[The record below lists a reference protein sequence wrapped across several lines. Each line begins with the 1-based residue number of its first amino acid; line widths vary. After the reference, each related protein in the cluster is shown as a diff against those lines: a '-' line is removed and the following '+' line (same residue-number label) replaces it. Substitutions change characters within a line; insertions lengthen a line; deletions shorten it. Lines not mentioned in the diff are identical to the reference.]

1 MRKINFGSVINSVAA
16 LGAATII
23 AAVFGNSAAA
33 LSIDEIQQKARE
45 MTVLIQGQ
53 NDPGSGVIIGQEGT
67 TYYVLTAH
75 HVIKSTNPGE
85 EAEVTTCDGSVYS
98 INTNAIQPLPNN
110 IDLALIQFSTEKK
123 IGTEKSKDFQPD
135 CQSQVATLSNY
146 NYPLYRN
153 RNQFSSH
160 STVREQEKKPYI
172 FLAGWPHQPE
182 GDKPRFVF
190 NPGILFDNVGT
201 SISQPE
207 VRQEGYE
214 LVYTNLSH
222 PGMSGGPV
230 LDTKGRLIGIHG
242 RADGKKISPEDSNK
256 IVGQGLNETGPVK
269 VKIGFSLGIPI
280 QTLLDLEQGTSIA
293 RKWKVLESSPPPSI
307 STREIDSWQPPV
319 SIEDRNNP
327 LYWLDL
333 GNQQWRLGRI
343 ASALSS
349 FQQAEQINPDL
360 YLTWFA
366 KGFVY
371 GFNGEYQE
379 AYENCDRAT
388 KIEPNLYEAWRCSA
402 GALQELGRFDNALVH
417 LNKAIEINPNNPADF
432 TTQGELRFYLGQY
445 RGAIESFD
453 EAIKI
458 REDFRL
464 PQSPLLYNNRGLA
477 RLELQQYQPALQ
489 DIERALAIDSNYAPA
504 WENKGLALMLME
516 QYSESL
522 VALDRAVE
530 LAPDDINSWHNRGAT
545 LYGMQRYEEA
555 LESFEK
561 ALAIDPNYQPAIEYL
576 DALRSILNN

>member
-33 LSIDEIQQKARE
+33 LSIEQIQQKARE
-45 MTVLIQGQ
+45 MTVLIQSGK
-53 NDPGSGVIIGQEGT
+53 PSGSGVIIGQEGT

-75 HVIKSTNPGE
+75 HVIKNIHPGE
-85 EAEVTTCDGSVYS
+85 GDQADVTTCDGSIYD
-98 INTNAIQPLPNN
+98 IKAIQPLPNN

-135 CQSQVATLSNY
+135 CQYQVATLSNY

-160 STVREQEKKPYI
+160 STAREQEKKPYI

-201 SISQPE
+201 SVSQPE

-230 LDTKGRLIGIHG
+230 LDTQGRLIGIHG

-256 IVGQGLNETGPVK
+256 IVGQGLNETGLVR
-269 VKIGFSLGIPI
+269 VKIGFSVGIPI
-280 QTLLDLEQGTSIA
+280 QTWLDSEQGTSIA

-371 GFNGEYQE
+371 GFNGQYQE

-477 RLELQQYQPALQ
+477 RLELQQDQPALQ

-530 LAPDDINSWHNRGAT
+530 LAPDNINSWHNRGAT